1 MQTRFTSH
9 ALVIALVGASG
20 TLLSAAHADVIT
32 DWNQQLLSSIQAE
45 NVAPPRASRMMAMV
59 HLAQFDAVNA
69 VSNQYHTYQGY
80 LPCPTG
86 TSKDAAAAQAA
97 RDVLV
102 NFFPSRA
109 AIFDAQLSTHLGA
122 VGNAQSRVDGVDLGQ
137 RAATGIMN
145 RRATDNSGNNF
156 TYNGGTNVGQ
166 WRPTGPAFA
175 PAALPHWG
183 TVTPFSVTSSS
194 QYMASPPPAV
204 GSAAYQA
211 AYNEVRE
218 LGRNSSATR
227 TQYQTDTAFL
237 WRAGG
242 NTVTPPGQWNQVAQQ
257 LVAANNLSI
266 EDSARTFALLG
277 MAVADAGITAWQ
289 TKNTYD
295 YWRPET
301 AIQLTG
307 ADGTMAGADPT
318 WAPLFVTPNHQSY
331 TSGHSTFSSAAAT
344 VLASLFG
351 DAQTFTVSGDNRT
364 RQYTSLWAAAEEAG
378 MSRIYGG
385 IHWQFDNQAGLAGGA
400 GVGAWVA
407 ANGLPVPT
415 PGAVALMG
423 LGGLIAMRRRRS

>member
-1 MQTRFTSH
+1 MKIRSIQQAFSVVLIAACGSLTSV
-9 ALVIALVGASG
+9 AQ
-20 TLLSAAHADVIT
+20 ADVIT
-32 DWNQQLLSSIQAE
+32 DWNQQLLTSIQAE
-45 NVAPPRASRMMAMV
+45 NVAPPRAARMMAMV

-69 VSNQYHTYQGY
+69 VSNQFHTYQGY
-80 LPCPTG
+80 LPCPAG
-86 TSKDAAAAQAA
+86 TSKEAAAAQAA
-97 RDVLV
+97 RNVLV
-102 NFFPSRA
+102 NFFPGRS
-109 AIFDAQLSTHLGA
+109 AIFDAQLGTHLGA
-122 VGNAQSRVDGVDLGQ
+122 VGDVQSRNDGIALGQ
-137 RAATGIMN
+137 AAATGIMS
-145 RRATDNSGNNF
+145 RRSSDNSNNDF
-156 TYNGGTNVGQ
+156 TYNGGTNIGQ
-166 WRPTGPAFA
+166 WRPTGPGFQ

-183 TVTPFSVTSSS
+183 TVTPFSVNSSS
-194 QYMASPPPAV
+194 QYMPSAPPAV

-211 AYNEVRE
+211 AYNEVKE
-218 LGRNSSATR
+218 LGRNTSATR
-227 TQYQTDTAFL
+227 TAYQTDTAFL

-266 EDSARTFALLG
+266 EQSSRTFALLG

-301 AIQLTG
+301 GIQLLG
-307 ADGTMAGADPT
+307 PDGDMMGADPT
-318 WAPLFVTPNHQSY
+318 WAPLFTTPNHQSY

-351 DAQTFTVSGDNRT
+351 DAQTFTVTGDGRT
-364 RQYTSLWAAAEEAG
+364 REYTSLWAAAEEAG

-385 IHWQFDNQAGLAGGA
+385 IHWQFDNTAGLASGA
-400 GVGAWVA
+400 GVGEWIA

-423 LGGLIAMRRRRS
+423 LGGLVAMRRRR